1 MTLLSDGMYQD
12 PRLAGSLVVLG
23 NGPSLRGFDFARLSG
38 VDTLGM
44 NAAYRHW
51 DRIDWRPTHYACLD
65 DALIDTHR
73 SEILRLIAEGRIR
86 SFFLSGHMLDLE
98 PGLADHPNVQFL
110 DEFVP
115 YWFRK
120 RGQGH
125 GLTFID
131 SEAFRTERDALITT
145 GAYSVRYGAWL
156 GYDRIVLLG
165 IDLTYQMLSQAEQVD
180 DLRLVMTETPASNP
194 NYFFDDYQQRGDAFQ
209 VPNPEVHAQELH
221 VAAFEAV
228 RDDFLSEQV
237 PVSLINANRD
247 SRLNTEAIL
256 PFGDLGGI
264 LNEAGLGSVLIPI
277 TAAEQDQVLDNLW
290 LWAQPAFFPTLGLPP
305 SRRPDLLFICNN
317 AAAAACESRVQAFL
331 ASEPTLRQC
340 FDEVRFVTLDLTG
353 DADLYRR
360 ENHGP
365 RTSQGFRAGPNNIF
379 FAAMDAVRGHWGHT
393 LYIET
398 DCVPIRPDWLG
409 QINRHLQ
416 GAEPAWV
423 TGSIYRGSDPLG
435 PREKRHINGNAIYAT
450 GDPAFQN
457 FIDTVWRPRL
467 AEFVVEHPEMPFD
480 CLIEALYEGADG
492 GRGDDNSDW
501 QLIRATS
508 HNFRY
513 SALIPNLTGDSA
525 SLHTLADQLQ
535 ELLQS
540 SPHSCIVHARRLAA
554 LIAPLRDS
562 GAKPS
567 AIELLTLMRETADG
581 LPPRAAASRH
591 NRKGQPSWTV
601 GRVRQGLARRIPT
614 LRRFMD

>member
-1 MTLLSDGMYQD
+1 M
-12 PRLAGSLVVLG
+12 
-23 NGPSLRGFDFARLSG
+23 
-38 VDTLGM
+38 
-44 NAAYRHW
+44 
-51 DRIDWRPTHYACLD
+51 
-65 DALIDTHR
+65 
-73 SEILRLIAEGRIR
+73 
-86 SFFLSGHMLDLE
+86 
-98 PGLADHPNVQFL
+98 
-110 DEFVP
+110 
-115 YWFRK
+115 
-120 RGQGH
+120 
-125 GLTFID
+125 
-131 SEAFRTERDALITT
+131 
-145 GAYSVRYGAWL
+145 
-156 GYDRIVLLG
+156 
-165 IDLTYQMLSQAEQVD
+165 
-180 DLRLVMTETPASNP
+180 
-194 NYFFDDYQQRGDAFQ
+194 
-209 VPNPEVHAQELH
+209 
-221 VAAFEAV
+221 
-228 RDDFLSEQV
+228 
-237 PVSLINANRD
+237 
-247 SRLNTEAIL
+247 
-256 PFGDLGGI
+256 
-264 LNEAGLGSVLIPI
+264 
-277 TAAEQDQVLDNLW
+277 
-290 LWAQPAFFPTLGLPP
+290 
-305 SRRPDLLFICNN
+305 
-317 AAAAACESRVQAFL
+317 
-331 ASEPTLRQC
+331 
-340 FDEVRFVTLDLTG
+340 
-353 DADLYRR
+353 
-360 ENHGP
+360 
-365 RTSQGFRAGPNNIF
+365 
-379 FAAMDAVRGHWGHT
+379 
-393 LYIET
+393 
-398 DCVPIRPDWLG
+398 
-409 QINRHLQ
+409 NRHLQ

-591 NRKGQPSWTV
+591 NRKGQPGWTV
-601 GRVRQGLARRIPT
+601 DRVRQGLARRIPT